1 MGVGKVT
8 LVVHRRQSRLGR
20 LARGG
25 LFSLVRLRVG
35 QQVWLVVLMTDRLP
49 CGNPSALVRLK
60 TGDLSRQV
68 EFITERLLVRLVAGK
83 M

>member
-8 LVVHRRQSRLGR
+8 LVVQRRQSRLGW
-20 LARGG
+20 LVRGG

-49 CGNPSALVRLK
+49 RGNPSALVRLK
-60 TGDLSRQV
+60 TGDLS
-68 EFITERLLVRLVAGK
+68 
-83 M
+83 